1 MKGELLTA
9 LPNVGSKLELGITAI
24 RSINADNLIVM
35 TDNYWLPL
43 MKNQW

>member
-1 MKGELLTA
+1 MKGKLLTA
-9 LPNVGSKLELGITAI
+9 LPNVGSKLELGTTAI
-24 RSINADNLIVM
+24 RSLNVDYSIVM